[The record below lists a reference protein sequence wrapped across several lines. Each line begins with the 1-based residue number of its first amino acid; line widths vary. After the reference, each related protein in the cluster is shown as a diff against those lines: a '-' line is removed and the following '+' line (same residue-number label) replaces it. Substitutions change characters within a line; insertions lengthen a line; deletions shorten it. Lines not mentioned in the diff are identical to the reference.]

1 MSNIYSIVNHIL
13 NFINIICFL
22 IDSARFIIF
31 LKILIESTS
40 NALHNH
46 LIQHYVIKFISDLRQ
61 VGGFLQV
68 LWFPPPIS
76 LTTMI
81 ILLKVAL
88 NTINQTKPLYRIAG
102 KLRRLQFSRC
112 RCKRGVFNLS
122 EDQISWHRVLGKNKI
137 IVIIVSMLCK

>member
-22 IDSARFIIF
+22 IDSARFILF

-40 NALHNH
+40 NPLHNH

-81 ILLKVAL
+81 FIVESGVKHHKP
-88 NTINQTKPLYRIAG
+88 NQTTIRYSG
-102 KLRRLQFSRC
+102 
-112 RCKRGVFNLS
+112 
-122 EDQISWHRVLGKNKI
+122 
-137 IVIIVSMLCK
+137 